1 MKIDT
6 GGVTANPLQPERGTR
21 QPGTT
26 TTVATQSTVGDRT
39 TFSSSSATIQNL
51 VTQTLATPDVRQ
63 DKVQALR
70 QAVSSGTYQVDTQKL
85 ASAMLSDS

>member
-1 MKIDT
+1 MKIDA
-6 GGVTANPLQPERGTR
+6 GGIAADPSQPEWAKR
-21 QPGTT
+21 QSGTT
-26 TTVATQSTVGDRT
+26 STAATQSANDDRT
-39 TFSSSSATIQNL
+39 TLSSSSSTIQNL

-70 QAVSSGTYQVDTQKL
+70 QAVNSGTYQVDTQKL